1 MGGNHPVL
9 GSETAGTLLYIAN
22 QLTLCLYYDIY
33 EHLLQPGHQ
42 RPDPVEMRRKY
53 EQDLKEQ
60 MDAKRRVDEE
70 IKRKEK
76 EEERKLER
84 RLKEQQEKMKREFE
98 EEMSRKKA
106 KEEAVSIQK
115 YDLCLEAVTKS
126 NLIKSIFRFCT
137 KNMFR

>member
-22 QLTLCLYYDIY
+22 QLTSCLLYDIY

-106 KEEAVSIQK
+106 KEEAVSIQ
-115 YDLCLEAVTKS
+115 
-126 NLIKSIFRFCT
+126 
-137 KNMFR
+137 

>member
-1 MGGNHPVL
+1 MACNHLAP
-9 GSETAGTLLYIAN
+9 GSETAGNLLYISN
-22 QLTLCLYYDIY
+22 QLTRCMACDI
-33 EHLLQPGHQ
+33 HIDLLQPGHQ

-70 IKRKEK
+70 VKRKEK

-106 KEEAVSIQK
+106 KEEAVSKAKQAQLK
-115 YDLCLEAVTKS
+115 MCQLRPVT
-126 NLIKSIFRFCT
+126 LF
-137 KNMFR
+137 